1 MEINIKQKIS
11 KKYLCEICNY
21 ITSRKSNMDSHL
33 NSAKHK
39 MEINGNKNQQILS
52 NIHCETCNKKYQ
64 TIAGLWKHKSKG
76 KCNTKCSNDKNIY
89 NSENISDKITVD
101 GAQIDKDQLII
112 SLIKQN
118 YELLKE
124 TCDFKSIMMEQ
135 QNMMMKVLENGT
147 NNTTH
152 INSHNKAFNL
162 NFFLNE
168 TCKDAMNIMDFVDSI
183 KLQVTDLERVGEV
196 GYVEGISDIIVS
208 NLNKLDITQRPIH
221 CTDKKR
227 ETMYVKD
234 AGKWEKDES
243 TTVIRRAIRKVTHN
257 NQRLLPQF
265 KEKYPD
271 YHNSYS
277 SHSDKVTKVII
288 ETMVNNVP
296 DKEEKIIKNIAKSV
310 VLDKNVI

>member
-1 MEINIKQKIS
+1 METLGDKQVTKMSNNSSKQYFCKDCDYMCS
-11 KKYLCEICNY
+11 KKYNLDRHMMSSKHSMVTKQKQTDEQNEQNEQKNSLNKLSCKICNKIY
-21 ITSRKSNMDSHL
+21 TSRN
-33 NSAKHK
+33 
-39 MEINGNKNQQILS
+39 
-52 NIHCETCNKKYQ
+52 
-64 TIAGLWKHKSKG
+64 GLWKHLQ
-76 KCNTKCSNDKNIY
+76 KCKPSDVCVVDKNKDDEIQELKVFMNY
-89 NSENISDKITVD
+89 LMKENSEMK
-101 GAQIDKDQLII
+101 
-112 SLIKQN
+112 
-118 YELLKE
+118 
-124 TCDFKSIMMEQ
+124 
-135 QNMMMKVLENGT
+135 NMVMKVLENGT
-147 NNTTH
+147 MNNSHNT
-152 INSHNKAFNL
+152 NSHNKTFNL
-162 NFFLNE
+162 NLFLNE

-296 DKEEKIIKNIAKSV
+296 DKEEKIIRNIAKSV
-310 VLDKNVI
+310 VLDKTHSL

>member
-1 MEINIKQKIS
+1 MTTDDNEIQQKIS
-11 KKYLCEICNY
+11 KKYFCKCCDYTTQRKCNY
-21 ITSRKSNMDSHL
+21 DTHLLSSKHL
-33 NSAKHK
+33 NNNVLTTKISDFK
-39 MEINGNKNQQILS
+39 QSLS
-52 NIHCETCNKKYQ
+52 DNTKIYNCPNCEKGFNDR
-64 TIAGLWKHKSKG
+64 AGLWRHKQ
-76 KCNTKCSNDKNIY
+76 KCNI
-89 NSENISDKITVD
+89 KIQYIQQPH
-101 GAQIDKDQLII
+101 ANLCDKDL
-112 SLIKQN
+112 
-118 YELLKE
+118 
-124 TCDFKSIMMEQ
+124 IMMLINDNKEFRNILLEQ
-135 QNMMMKVLENGT
+135 CKEKDEYKNMMMKVLENGT
-147 NNTTH
+147 HNTTH

-162 NFFLNE
+162 QFFLNE

-296 DKEEKIIKNIAKSV
+296 DKEEKIIRNIAKSV
-310 VLDKNVI
+310 VLDKAHSL

>member
-1 MEINIKQKIS
+1 METLGNQIMPKLCHKYHCNICDYSTS
-11 KKYLCEICNY
+11 KKSSYDKH
-21 ITSRKSNMDSHL
+21 IT
-33 NSAKHK
+33 SAKHQK
-39 MEINGNKNQQILS
+39 SIKGNVLETNGYQIMPKLCS
-52 NIHCETCNKKYQ
+52 SKYMCENCKKDFRNRS
-64 TIAGLWKHKSKG
+64 GLWKHNKV
-76 KCNTKCSNDKNIY
+76 CTKN
-89 NSENISDKITVD
+89 ENN
-101 GAQIDKDQLII
+101 IDKSNKTEHKDDLINY
-112 SLIKQN
+112 LIKENQ
-118 YELLKE
+118 E
-124 TCDFKSIMMEQ
+124 FKNLI
-135 QNMMMKVLENGT
+135 LEIIKKDSYNQIT
-147 NNTTH
+147 NNSHNT
-152 INSHNKAFNL
+152 NSHNKTFNL
-162 NFFLNE
+162 NLFLNE

-310 VLDKNVI
+310 VLDKAHSL